1 MSIYELHE
9 FQPDRLLS
17 GQIVPTRVI
26 PTKYISYATASNGI
40 TVINENTNI
49 SNNRSFISLYT
60 TKISDVKFNQI
71 IDLEF
76 KEFPPIIIDTTIR
89 DLQTRISELEASSSV
104 LLATDAANKN
114 LINTLNDQI
123 DSLNKINLIV
133 DQSIQSSNN
142 NPNLIPSE
150 FKVGTKLLSN
160 SSSQNKL
167 QSPNGKYIFQLNSD
181 GSISLFENQSTDSN
195 TVQLRLIKELASIA
209 ENGELDERQELRAT
223 KPGLYYAAEI
233 SPSPNNGNFSRS
245 KFRVRAYYKLDGKDE
260 PSVIIHESQQIDSIE
275 STVVR
280 LLDDG
285 RLVLTVENE
294 AEFSS
299 QNPELTTLTTIMTP
313 F

>member
-233 SPSPNNGNFSRS
+233 SPSPDNGNFSRS

-260 PSVIIHESQQIDSIE
+260 PSVIIFGSQQIDSIE

-299 QNPELTTLTTIMTP
+299 QNPELTTLTTIITP